1 MVVVPAEPARLGY
14 GTAYLNTRRSKFR
27 LMDILRDLSAL
38 DEYVP
43 GRGVEEVAREHGLD
57 PDELAKL
64 ASNENPLGPP
74 PAAEEAVRDAASG
87 VNVYPT
93 ALHNDVRDEVAE
105 HVDAPPENVVLGAGA
120 DGVFDTVGRAVLE
133 DDNGVLT
140 PEPGFSYYGMSARNI
155 GGYERYY
162 SLRTGD
168 GFEYDARRVAE
179 AYEGEKVVYVTTP
192 NNPTGTTTT
201 VETIETVAD
210 SVDGLV
216 FVDEAYWE
224 FSDRETAVPLALE
237 RDDVA
242 VARTFSKAHGLA
254 GLRVGYGVLP
264 DEMASA
270 YRKVVTPF
278 CVGSVSLKAARA
290 ALGDDDHLRES
301 VELARWGRRYMSENL
316 DAPTYDT
323 EANFVLADVS
333 PHDATEFA
341 GELEKRGVIVR
352 DTTSFGLPEC
362 VRVSVG
368 TRDET
373 KRAVRELNDVYENG
387 TNEEKR

>member
-1 MVVVPAEPARLGY
+1 M
-14 GTAYLNTRRSKFR
+14 K
-27 LMDILRDLSAL
+27 ILRDLSAL

-43 GRGVEEVAREHGLD
+43 GRGVEEVAREHGME

-74 PAAEEAVRDAASG
+74 PAAVDAIHEAASG

-105 HVDAPPENVVLGAGA
+105 KLDAPAENVVLGAGA
-120 DGVFDTVGRAVLE
+120 DGVFDTVGRGVIE
-133 DDNGVLT
+133 DGDGVLT

-155 GGYERYY
+155 GGYERSY
-162 SLRTGD
+162 SLERNDGS
-168 GFEYDARRVAE
+168 GFEYEADRIID
-179 AYEGEKVVYVTTP
+179 AYEGEKVVYITTP

-201 VETIETVAD
+201 LEVIEEVAD
-210 SVDGLV
+210 SVEGLV
-216 FVDEAYWE
+216 FVDEAYQE

-242 VARTFSKAHGLA
+242 VARTFSKAYGLA

-264 DEMASA
+264 DEIATA

-278 CVGSVSLKAARA
+278 CVGSVSLYAARG
-290 ALGDDDHLRES
+290 ALGDNEHLQES
-301 VELARWGRRYMSENL
+301 VELARWGREYMAKNL
-316 DAPTYDT
+316 DAPTYET
-323 EANFVLADVS
+323 EANFILADVS
-333 PHDATEFA
+333 PQRATDVA
-341 GELEKRGVIVR
+341 DELERRGVIVR

-362 VRVSVG
+362 IRVSVG
-368 TRDET
+368 TREET
-373 KRAVRELNDVYENG
+373 RRAVEEINEVYEG
-387 TNEEKR
+387 